1 MTEVVI
7 SVFLFALIVY
17 LLLCIVPAYMAD
29 KRGRN
34 SIGWFILSIF
44 ITPFYTSLILAC
56 LGETEQKHKDRI
68 FQEEELRILCRKL
81 NANKENH
88 EN

>member
-1 MTEVVI
+1 MTNLII
-7 SVFLFALIVY
+7 SMALFALIAY
-17 LLLCIVPAYMAD
+17 LLLCIVPACMAD
-29 KRGRN
+29 RRGRN
-34 SIGWFILSIF
+34 SISWFILSVF
-44 ITPFYTSLILAC
+44 ITPFYTCLILAC